1 MRPRFLLVFLLFS
14 ALFLANCATVTQR
27 TPTSGTGST
36 AQRGLS
42 TGLDHNLILDPRLV
56 QGKKVSLEVEMLGAA
71 PLSAAIVSY
80 TRSVLRE
87 QIEALDGAVVSQ
99 GELSIIAKI
108 DAAGIASTS
117 RTFSIR
123 TGTNL
128 SLPFWYSESITGR
141 SHVTLIYRDAA
152 GHRLR
157 ADGNQSEVPHQD
169 IYLFYF
175 FGLPETE

>member
-1 MRPRFLLVFLLFS
+1 MRPPLLLLLLIS
-14 ALFLANCATVTQR
+14 ALFLTNCATVTQS

-36 AQRGLS
+36 AQRGIS
-42 TGLDHNLILDPRLV
+42 TGLDHNLILDPHLV
-56 QGKKVSLEVEMLGAA
+56 QGRKVSLEVEILGAA
-71 PLSAAIVSY
+71 PLSTAIASY

-87 QIEALDGAVVSQ
+87 QIEALDGEVVPR
-99 GELSIIAKI
+99 GERSIIAKI
-108 DAAGIASTS
+108 DAAGIGSTS

-141 SHVTLIYRDAA
+141 SHVTLIYRDAE
-152 GHRLR
+152 GHPLR
-157 ADGNQSEVPHQD
+157 AVPNQVEVPHQD